1 MLERKF
7 YVKKEIF
14 SESTFSNKF
23 YILLYTFKCL
33 FNFLERDKFVLA
45 ILIRI
50 SEWEL

>member
-7 YVKKEIF
+7 YVKEILL
-14 SESTFSNKF
+14 ESTFSNNF
-23 YILLYTFKCL
+23 YIRLYTFEMLIL
-33 FNFLERDKFVLA
+33 FLRDKFVLA